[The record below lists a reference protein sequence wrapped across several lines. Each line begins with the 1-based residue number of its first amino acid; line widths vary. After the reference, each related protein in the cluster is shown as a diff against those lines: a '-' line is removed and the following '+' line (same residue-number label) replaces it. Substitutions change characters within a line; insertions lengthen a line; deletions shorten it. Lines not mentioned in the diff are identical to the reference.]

1 MSAMEGAQNRR
12 LDDAEIRD
20 RGLSGLL
27 TLGGAGVSNNNRI
40 VPYREIA
47 VVQKLTHKLE
57 KAYDLL

>member
-1 MSAMEGAQNRR
+1 MPWEVPQNRR

-20 RGLSGLL
+20 RWLSGLL

-40 VPYREIA
+40 VPYKEIA